1 MVQSN
6 AALRR
11 PAVRGLSSEPVGEF
25 VDDASELLGVA
36 VEFERRRGRGAQS
49 NASGRY
55 EPLARIAFDDGWR
68 SLDELPPFKT
78 TVQTDAARKIITR
91 NDSPDIGFDRSINPY
106 RGCEHGCVYCFARPT
121 HAHLGLSPGLDF
133 ESRLFVKPEAA
144 ELLERELSAPGYEPR
159 VIAIGTNTDPYQPI
173 ERRYKVMRRILEV
186 LDRAGHPVGIVTKS
200 ALVLRDLD
208 ILARMAERRLAKVA
222 LSVTTLDGELARK
235 MEPRA
240 ATPMRRLET
249 LRRLAQVGVPTTAMV
264 APVIPALN
272 DSEIERILDAVAAA
286 GVKEAGY
293 VLLRLPLEVRDL
305 FREWLIE
312 NYPDRYRHVFKL
324 IRDTRGG
331 KDCDSAWGKRMKG
344 SGPYAWMI
352 GRRFEVACEK
362 LRLNARKFTL
372 TTEHFRHPNPVS
384 EQLSLF

>member
-1 MVQSN
+1 M
-6 AALRR
+6 
-11 PAVRGLSSEPVGEF
+11 PAGVY
-25 VDDASELLGVA
+25 VDDATELLGVA
-36 VEFERRRGRGAQS
+36 VEFERRRGRGAQT

-78 TVQTDAARKIITR
+78 TVQTDATRKIITR
-91 NDSPDIGFDRSINPY
+91 NESPDIGFDRSINPY

-121 HAHLGLSPGLDF
+121 HAYLGLSPGLDF
-133 ESRLFVKPEAA
+133 ESKLFVKPEAA
-144 ELLERELSAPGYEPR
+144 ELLEKELSAPGYEPK

-186 LDRAGHPVGIVTKS
+186 LDRANHPVGIVTKS

-208 ILARMAERRLAKVA
+208 ILARMAERKLAKVA
-222 LSVTTLDGELARK
+222 LSVTTLDAELARK

-249 LRRLAQVGVPTTAMV
+249 LRRLAQVGVPTTVMV

-272 DSEIERILDAVAAA
+272 DMEIERILDAAATA
-286 GVKEAGY
+286 GVKQAGY

-305 FREWLIE
+305 FREWLTA
-312 NYPDRYRHVFKL
+312 NYPDRVNHVFKL
-324 IRDTRGG
+324 IRETRGG
-331 KDCDSAWGKRMKG
+331 KDYDSTWGKRMKG
-344 SGPYAWMI
+344 TGPYAWMI
-352 GRRFEVACEK
+352 GRRFEMACEK
-362 LRLNARKFTL
+362 LGLNAAKHSL
-372 TTEHFRHPNPVS
+372 STELFRAPKPAT
-384 EQLSLF
+384 EQLSLL